1 MSKNKKTKSLKE
13 SALVKSEIK
22 VIHGTLVEEP
32 KCKICNTDLSHEW
45 LGGDYTLLVC
55 DKLECLD
62 KLRKMHFVNNL
73 TVGSLI
79 ENLNF
84 AIENGYITNEHTILI
99 GGNGDTCLV
108 QNLTLPAVI
117 LDKDKDK
124 EFKQVQML
132 FTKF

>member
-1 MSKNKKTKSLKE
+1 MEDKQDKSNE
-13 SALVKSEIK
+13 AP
-22 VIHGTLVEEP
+22 GQ
-32 KCKICNTDLSHEW
+32 
-45 LGGDYTLLVC
+45 
-55 DKLECLD
+55 
-62 KLRKMHFVNNL
+62 LRQADVSDSFVNNL

-79 ENLNF
+79 EKLNF

-117 LDKDKDK
+117 LDKEK

-132 FTKF
+132 FTKL

>member
-1 MSKNKKTKSLKE
+1 MNREKLNSENSKLPIFGVSG
-13 SALVKSEIK
+13 S
-22 VIHGTLVEEP
+22 
-32 KCKICNTDLSHEW
+32 
-45 LGGDYTLLVC
+45 
-55 DKLECLD
+55 
-62 KLRKMHFVNNL
+62 FVNNL

-79 ENLNF
+79 EKLNF

-117 LDKDKDK
+117 LDKEK

-132 FTKF
+132 FTKL

>member
-1 MSKNKKTKSLKE
+1 MKKLNLENSKLPIFGVSD
-13 SALVKSEIK
+13 S
-22 VIHGTLVEEP
+22 
-32 KCKICNTDLSHEW
+32 
-45 LGGDYTLLVC
+45 
-55 DKLECLD
+55 
-62 KLRKMHFVNNL
+62 FVNNL

-79 ENLNF
+79 EKLNF

-117 LDKDKDK
+117 LDKDN

-132 FTKF
+132 FTKL